1 MNEKQQKIRSKIEE
15 ERKLNLEKE
24 TEELQQTPKI
34 TKKSKTMVL
43 SFDIN

>member
-15 ERKLNLEKE
+15 ERKLYLEKE
-24 TEELQQTPKI
+24 TEELQKTPKI
-34 TKKSKTMVL
+34 TKKSKTMVI